1 MSGPE
6 KSPGKS
12 APTAPRPARRPRRL
26 RLDLKK
32 TLFILP
38 NLITVSSIFCGF
50 DSIRIASHAETSDD
64 FHRAALL
71 IIFAMFFD
79 MLDGRVARMTK
90 TQSAFGLQIDSL
102 ADVMSFGLAPAILVY
117 EWALSRFDTIGLVA
131 SFLFVACAAIRLARF
146 NVLAMNPSGQPN
158 KASKFFLGLPTP
170 GAAGILVSIVVA
182 TDAVPG
188 GMTHPEYAW
197 VIFGITIALAAF
209 MVSNVEFR
217 TFKDVRLNVRTVLF
231 VAFAIGS
238 SALIS
243 TQTKPALGL
252 VWLLGFY
259 VLMGI
264 FETLW
269 RLPNKIREKRAN
281 AAAESEGSSPPSDSR
296 DCP

>member
-1 MSGPE
+1 MTTQETNAPKGPPAP
-6 KSPGKS
+6 SPG
-12 APTAPRPARRPRRL
+12 PRPAKRPLRR

-117 EWALSRFDTIGLVA
+117 EWALSRFDVVGLVA

-146 NVLAMNPSGQPN
+146 NVLAMAPSGEPT

-188 GMTHPEYAW
+188 GMTRPEYAW
-197 VIFGITIALAAF
+197 VVFGVTLALAAF
-209 MVSNVEFR
+209 MVSNVQFR
-217 TFKDVRLNVRTVLF
+217 TFKDVRLNVRTILF

-238 SALIS
+238 SAIIS

-269 RLPNKIREKRAN
+269 RLPGRIREKRE
-281 AAAESEGSSPPSDSR
+281 AAAAAVESERTSR
-296 DCP
+296 PE